1 VTAFAPG
8 SSIVRR
14 DVFAGQVWTA
24 CPARVV
30 ADDGAELTFAC
41 WPGVEGLAP
50 VPWIRWITGQDGA
63 GRDACMTALAERRWS
78 LGPWAWRW
86 TNVVRMV
93 AADRWY
99 CVSAL
104 HEAESGKPL
113 CWYVDFTRPPVRAGH
128 GVDSFDL
135 LLDLVVGPDGAYQ
148 LKDEDEFTHACRAG
162 VITEAERGAVLAA
175 RDEVIDLVERRA
187 GPFADD
193 LGVWRPDPA
202 WPRPELPP
210 DIESV

>member
-1 VTAFAPG
+1 MTVFAPG

-24 CPARVV
+24 SPCRVLS
-30 ADDGAELTFAC
+30 DDGHELSYAC

-50 VPWIRWITGQDGA
+50 QPWIRWVTAPSGP
-63 GRDACMTALAERRWS
+63 GRDACFAALVERRWQ

-86 TNVVRMV
+86 TNLVRTV
-93 AADRWY
+93 AAGQWY
-99 CVSAL
+99 AVSTF
-104 HEAESGKPL
+104 HEAGSGEPL

-128 GVDSFDL
+128 GFDSFDL
-135 LLDLVVGPDGAYQ
+135 LLDVVVGPDRAWT
-148 LKDEDEFTHACRAG
+148 LKDEDEFERACQVG
-162 VITEAERGAVLAA
+162 IITEAERGAVLAA

-187 GPFADD
+187 GPFAED

-210 DIESV
+210 GIDSV